1 LDAVK
6 FGLPL
11 YQPSNWLGMP
21 GFLQQSKK
29 WLAGSKIQNETG
41 MA

>member
-21 GFLQQSKK
+21 GFFTAVKEVIG
-29 WLAGSKIQNETG
+29 WEQNTK
-41 MA
+41 